1 MFGRSQPYGQIAELQ
16 RKVGSLDRLLSR
28 LSDVAADST
37 RDVAQRGRDSAMH
50 AFDDVAKRFRDGA
63 DRFGKEATR
72 LGHRATE
79 LGEISVDRIAKEV
92 GLHPFM
98 VVGIAVGLGAI
109 IGAARYRYALQNPK
123 PPRRPR
129 QIRKGRRK

>member
-16 RKVGSLDRLLSR
+16 RKVGSLHVLGDERCRRRQHARCRPTRTRLRNARIL
-28 LSDVAADST
+28 
-37 RDVAQRGRDSAMH
+37 
-50 AFDDVAKRFRDGA
+50 DDVAERFRNGA